1 MDIDLSFVKNEFF
14 LTTLAEYLN
23 KLFQINKKIKG
34 IVLFGSLAR
43 NEEIYSEEKVSDIDI
58 IVIFSDNELPNDPI
72 DRINHEIKLMELSAS
87 GIESIWMTE
96 TEFRNAV
103 KIKRDIILSGL
114 YEGKILFDPD
124 NLIKDQKDKLFKE
137 LKEKGVVKR
146 KDYWIWPLKYL
157 GEEIEW

>member
-1 MDIDLSFVKNEFF
+1 
-14 LTTLAEYLN
+14 
-23 KLFQINKKIKG
+23 
-34 IVLFGSLAR
+34 
-43 NEEIYSEEKVSDIDI
+43 
-58 IVIFSDNELPNDPI
+58 
-72 DRINHEIKLMELSAS
+72 
-87 GIESIWMTE
+87 MTE
-96 TEFRNAV
+96 TEFKNAV

-137 LKEKGVVKR
+137 LKEKGVIKR